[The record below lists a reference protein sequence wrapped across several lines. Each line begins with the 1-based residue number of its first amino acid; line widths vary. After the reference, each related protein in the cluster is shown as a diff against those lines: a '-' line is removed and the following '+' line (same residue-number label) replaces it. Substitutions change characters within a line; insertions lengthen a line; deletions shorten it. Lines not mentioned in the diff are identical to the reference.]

1 MTWFGGWAGRM
12 RFARKRPKSQ
22 VMTDRSMKGFV
33 SFCRMDIALTQVLDK
48 YNEVRMIELD
58 E

>member
-1 MTWFGGWAGRM
+1 M

-22 VMTDRSMKGFV
+22 VMTDRSMRGFV